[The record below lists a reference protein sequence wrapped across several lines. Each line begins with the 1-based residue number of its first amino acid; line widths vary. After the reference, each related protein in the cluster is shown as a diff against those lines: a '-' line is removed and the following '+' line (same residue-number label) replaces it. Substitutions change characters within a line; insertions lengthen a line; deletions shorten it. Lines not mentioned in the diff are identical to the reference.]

1 MENLNWNMVSAIANV
16 VMASTAVVAAVYALM
31 QHRHS
36 VKLQQHHEILDLYRA
51 STDLH
56 SQLPKSDFGEE
67 HIEAILNLF
76 DVHERLIADGLLSKR
91 AEQFYREFISIGS
104 ADNADFLRDV
114 RAMLKGSQEDYRHL
128 IVALKKNAKTRP
140 FTEW

>member
-1 MENLNWNMVSAIANV
+1 MENLNWDMVSAIANV
-16 VMASTAVVAAVYALM
+16 AMASTAVVAAVYALM

-36 VKLQQHHEILDLYRA
+36 VKLQEHHEILDLYRA

-56 SQLPKSDFGEE
+56 SKLPRTEFGEE

-104 ADNADFLRDV
+104 ADDADFLRDV

-128 IVALKKNAKTRP
+128 IAALKKNAKTRP